1 MRILIKNIGINKII
15 GSLLLAII
23 CFFVFLGNIKNIAKI
38 NSIIIPILIVFIL
51 YVGILNLKYININQI
66 ENQEI
71 KRETFSWIIQS
82 ILYASYNLI
91 LVIPVLINL
100 KDFIKSRKQITIVSF
115 ISSSIIFMLSIII
128 VLLLTS
134 VNIDFSNI
142 EMPIVYV
149 IKNMF
154 SNISIVYGIIILIAI
169 FTTAVSIGVSFL
181 NNVSKNKNEFKKLA
195 LFICI
200 ISVIV
205 SNIGFSNLVKILF
218 PMFGYMGIL
227 QIFLILKFREKTDL
241 SIKKLYD
248 IITKKERGKYNG
260 NKK

>member
-128 VLLLTS
+128 FLLLTN
-134 VNIDFSNI
+134 VNLNFSNI

-154 SNISIVYGIIILIAI
+154 PNIRIVYGIIILIAI

-181 NNVSKNKNEFKKLA
+181 NNVSKNKNEYKKRA

-205 SNIGFSNLVKILF
+205 SNIGFSNLVKVLF
-218 PMFGYMGIL
+218 PMFGYIGIL
-227 QIFLILKFREKTDL
+227 QIFLIL
-241 SIKKLYD
+241 
-248 IITKKERGKYNG
+248 
-260 NKK
+260 

>member
-1 MRILIKNIGINKII
+1 MHILIKNIGINKII
-15 GSLLLAII
+15 GSLILAII
-23 CFFVFLGNIKNIAKI
+23 CFLVFLGNIKNIAKI
-38 NSIIIPILIVFIL
+38 NSIIIPILIIFIL
-51 YVGILNLKYININQI
+51 YLGILNLKYININQI
-66 ENQEI
+66 EDQAI
-71 KRETFSWIIQS
+71 KREKISWIVQS

-100 KDFIKSRKQITIVSF
+100 KDFIKSRKQITMVST

-128 VLLLTS
+128 FLLLT
-134 VNIDFSNI
+134 NFNLNFSNI
-142 EMPIVYV
+142 EMPVVYV

-181 NNVSKNKNEFKKLA
+181 NNVSKNKKEYKKIA

-200 ISVIV
+200 ISVII

-227 QIFLILKFREKTDL
+227 QIFLILN
-241 SIKKLYD
+241 Y
-248 IITKKERGKYNG
+248 TKKENCK
-260 NKK
+260 